1 MSADGDFTMVNFGGM
16 QNGQANFVAALK
28 QFQAA
33 LQTLDNNVRTHL
45 AEWDGDAKAAYE
57 VKKAEWARAAQKM
70 ATVVQG
76 MGGAIG
82 DSHDIHRTA
91 ENQNTGLWA

>member
-1 MSADGDFTMVNFGGM
+1 VADDYTYVNFGGM
-16 QNGQANFVAALK
+16 QNGQANFLAALK
-28 QFQAA
+28 NFQNA
-33 LQTLDNNVRTHL
+33 LQTLDNNVRTTL
-45 AEWDGDAKAAYE
+45 ADWDGDARTAYE
-57 VKKAEWARAAQKM
+57 SKKREWEAAAQKM

-91 ENQNTGLWA
+91 ENQNTALWT